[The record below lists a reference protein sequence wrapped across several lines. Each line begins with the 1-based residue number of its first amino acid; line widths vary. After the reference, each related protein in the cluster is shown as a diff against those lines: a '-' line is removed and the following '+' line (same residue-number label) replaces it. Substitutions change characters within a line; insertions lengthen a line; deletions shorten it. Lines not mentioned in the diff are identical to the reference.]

1 MRKLK
6 VWQLNPTTGAKNLSL
21 EVTCGGS
28 YWETGMGGLKTINS
42 SGRLFATPLVKTH
55 HNMTNRIICYIRGIE
70 IVETPEEKVRQ
81 EYARRLV
88 EEFGYP
94 KELIDVEVPVQL
106 GRDESK
112 RADIVVYHSKQDRE
126 KRENHYI
133 IVECKESEIK
143 FPDGEKQLR
152 SYTNST
158 TAQIG
163 VWTNGIEFR
172 YWKRLREPDR
182 YEEKGY
188 LPKYGQEYGDK
199 KILKRELRP
208 SSNLQATFKRIHDNI
223 YANYKSGRKE
233 KVFYQVIYL
242 LFAKIQDEK
251 SRNIECEFVIYD
263 REWDEIR
270 DKDISKTFQKRIF
283 DLFEQAKDREEFK
296 SIFDGS
302 EKIEIPIRQI
312 ANVVSEFEN
321 ITVLDTDVKGE
332 AFQAFLSGYFRGDAG
347 QFFTPDPIKKLVV
360 EMLEPEQDEV
370 VLDPAC
376 GSSGFL
382 VFTINH
388 FRNLIK
394 KQKGWLSGNDLPLN
408 DVDLSPDQREI
419 LRGYTKEYASNHI
432 RGIDFDNDLTKVA
445 KMYMVMTDDGHT
457 GIWTSNA
464 LISFDELEKNTKGT
478 ITSEGIDI
486 IMTNPPFG
494 SKGKVED
501 PNILSDYDL
510 GFSWKKDKQT
520 GEFKKEKLLAGKSGG
535 GQVPDILFIERCLSL
550 LKQGGR
556 LGIVLPDGD
565 LTNQNTEFVRAW
577 LKNKAQIVAVV
588 SLPQETF
595 VPYGAGVKS
604 SVLFIKK
611 PMGKLPERYPI
622 FFANL
627 QKIGYDIRGKKT
639 YRRNE
644 SGEVLDSEGRVIEYL
659 TDRKGNK
666 TKQDPILIEMKGA
679 LDTDVLE
686 VLEEWVKFRKE
697 FKSYLW

>member
-1 MRKLK
+1 
-6 VWQLNPTTGAKNLSL
+6 
-21 EVTCGGS
+21 
-28 YWETGMGGLKTINS
+28 
-42 SGRLFATPLVKTH
+42 
-55 HNMTNRIICYIRGIE
+55 MTNKIICYIRGIE

-81 EYARRLV
+81 DYARRLV

-94 KELIDVEVPVQL
+94 KEFIDVEVPIKL

-112 RADIVVYHSKQDRE
+112 KADIVVYRSKQDRE

-133 IVECKESEIK
+133 IVECKEPDIK
-143 FPDGEKQLR
+143 YPDGESQLK
-152 SYTNST
+152 SYINAT
-158 TAQIG
+158 TTQIG
-163 VWTNGIEFR
+163 VWTNGVEFK
-172 YWKRLREPDR
+172 YWKRLKEPDR

-199 KILKRELRP
+199 KILKKELRP

-251 SRNIECEFVIYD
+251 SRNAECEFVIYD

-270 DKDISKTFQKRIF
+270 DKDTSRTFQKRIF
-283 DLFEQAKDREEFK
+283 DLFEQAKSREEFK

-360 EMLEPEQDEV
+360 EMLEPEPDEV

-382 VFTINH
+382 VFAINH
-388 FRNLIK
+388 FRNLTK
-394 KQKGWLSGNDLPLN
+394 KQKGWVDTKDKPLN
-408 DVDLSPDQREI
+408 DVELTPDQREI
-419 LRGYTKEYASNHI
+419 LRGQTKEYASTHI
-432 RGIDFDNDLTKVA
+432 KGVDFDNDLTKVA

-464 LISFDELEKNTKGT
+464 LIPFEEFTKNTKGT
-478 ITSEGIDI
+478 ITPESADI
-486 IMTNPPFG
+486 ITTNPPFG

-501 PNILSDYDL
+501 QNILSEYDF
-510 GFSWKKDKQT
+510 GFSWKKDKET
-520 GEFKKEKLLAGKSGG
+520 GEFKKEKLLAGKKGG
-535 GQVPDILFIERCLSL
+535 GQVPDILFIERCLLL
-550 LKQGGR
+550 LKKGGR
-556 LGIVLPDGD
+556 MGIVLPDGD

-595 VPYGAGVKS
+595 VPFGAGVKS
-604 SVLFIKK
+604 SVLFLKK
-611 PMGKLPERYPI
+611 PKGKTPERYPI

-627 QKIGYDIRGKKT
+627 QKIGYDIRGRKT
-639 YRRNE
+639 YKRNE
-644 SGEVLDSEGRVIEYL
+644 KGEVADDEGRIIEYL

-666 TKQDPILIEMKGA
+666 TKQDPALIELKGA
-679 LDTDVLE
+679 LDTDVPD
-686 VLEEWVKFRKE
+686 VLREWVKFKKE

>member
-1 MRKLK
+1 
-6 VWQLNPTTGAKNLSL
+6 
-21 EVTCGGS
+21 
-28 YWETGMGGLKTINS
+28 
-42 SGRLFATPLVKTH
+42 
-55 HNMTNRIICYIRGIE
+55 MTNKIICYIRGVE

-88 EEFGYP
+88 EEYSYT
-94 KELIDVEVPVQL
+94 KELIDVAVPIQI
-106 GRDESK
+106 GRNE
-112 RADIVVYHSKQDRE
+112 RGQADIVIYRSGKDRE

-133 IVECKESEIK
+133 IVECKEPDIK
-143 FPDGEKQLR
+143 FPDGEKQLK
-152 SYTNST
+152 SYINAT

-163 VWTNGIEFR
+163 VWTNGIEFK
-172 YWKRLREPDR
+172 YWKRLKEPDR

-199 KILKRELRP
+199 KILKKDLRP

-251 SRNIECEFVIYD
+251 SRNAECEFVICD

-270 DKDISKTFQKRIF
+270 DKDTSKTFQKRIF
-283 DLFEQAKDREEFK
+283 DLFEQAKSREEFK

-360 EMLEPEQDEV
+360 EMLEPESDEV
-370 VLDPAC
+370 ILDPAC

-382 VFTINH
+382 VFAINH

-394 KQKGWLSGNDLPLN
+394 KQKGWVNIKGNPLD
-408 DVDLSPDQREI
+408 DVDLTPDQREI
-419 LRGYTKEYASNHI
+419 LRGQTKEYASTHI
-432 RGIDFDNDLTKVA
+432 KGVDFDNDLTKVA
-445 KMYMVMTDDGHT
+445 KMYMVMIDDGHT
-457 GIWTSNA
+457 GIWTSNS
-464 LISFDELEKNTKGT
+464 LIPFEEFTKNTRGS
-478 ITSEGIDI
+478 ITPESADI

-494 SKGKVED
+494 SRGKVED
-501 PNILSDYDL
+501 PNILSEYDF
-510 GFSWKKDKQT
+510 GFAWKKDKET
-520 GEFKKEKLLAGKSGG
+520 GRFEKGKLLAGKKGS

-550 LKQGGR
+550 LKKGGR
-556 LGIVLPDGD
+556 MGIVLPDGD
-565 LTNQNTEFVRAW
+565 LNNQDTEFVRAW
-577 LKNKAQIVAVV
+577 LTEKAQIIAVI

-595 VPYGAGVKS
+595 VPFGAGVKS
-604 SVLFIKK
+604 SVLFLKK
-611 PMGKLPERYPI
+611 LKGKPINRYPI

-627 QKIGYDIRGKKT
+627 EKIGYNVSGKKN
-639 YRRNE
+639 YKKNE
-644 SGEVLDSEGRVIEYL
+644 LGEVIDEEGHPIEYII
-659 TDRKGNK
+659 DRKGNK
-666 TKQDPILIEMKGA
+666 TKQNPILIETKGA
-679 LDTDVLE
+679 LESDIPEILNQ
-686 VLEEWVKFRKE
+686 WVKFKKE
-697 FKSYLW
+697 FIKFLW

>member
-1 MRKLK
+1 
-6 VWQLNPTTGAKNLSL
+6 
-21 EVTCGGS
+21 
-28 YWETGMGGLKTINS
+28 
-42 SGRLFATPLVKTH
+42 
-55 HNMTNRIICYIRGIE
+55 MTNKIICYVRSVE

-88 EEFGYP
+88 EEYGYP
-94 KELIDVEVPVQL
+94 KNLIDVEVPIQL
-106 GRDESK
+106 GRDETK
-112 RADIVVYHSKQDRE
+112 KADIVIYHSEKDRE

-133 IVECKESEIK
+133 IVECKEPDIK
-143 FPDGEKQLR
+143 FPDGENQLK
-152 SYTNST
+152 SYINAT
-158 TAQIG
+158 TTQIG

-172 YWKRLREPDR
+172 YWKRLKEPDR

-188 LPKYGQEYGDK
+188 LPKYSQQYGDK
-199 KILKRELRP
+199 RILKKDLRP

-223 YANYKSGRKE
+223 YANYQSGRKE

-242 LFAKIQDEK
+242 LFSKIQDEK
-251 SRNIECEFVIYD
+251 SYNPECEFIIYD

-270 DKDISKTFQKRIF
+270 DKGTSRTFQKRIF
-283 DLFEQAKDREEFK
+283 DLFEQAKSRKEFEG
-296 SIFDGS
+296 IFDGS

-321 ITVLDTDVKGE
+321 ITILNTDIKGE

-360 EMLEPEQDEV
+360 EMLEPEPDEV

-382 VFTINH
+382 VFTINYH
-388 FRNLIK
+388 RNLIK
-394 KQKGWLSGNDLPLN
+394 RQRGWVDEKGNPID
-408 DVDLSPDQREI
+408 DVELTTDGREI
-419 LRGYTKEYASNHI
+419 LRGKIKEYASTHI
-432 RGIDFDNDLTKVA
+432 KGIDFDNDLTKIA
-445 KMYMVMTDDGHT
+445 KMYMVMVDDGHT

-464 LISFDELEKNTKGT
+464 LIPFDEFVKNTRGT
-478 ITSEGIDI
+478 ITPENADI

-501 PNILSDYDL
+501 RNILSEYDF
-510 GFSWKKDKQT
+510 GYAWKRDKKTDKFQ
-520 GEFKKEKLLAGKSGG
+520 KAQLLAGKKGG

-550 LKQGGR
+550 LKKDGR
-556 LGIVLPDGD
+556 MGIVLPDGD

-577 LKNKAQIVAVV
+577 LKDKAQIVAVV

-595 VPYGAGVKS
+595 VPFGAGVKS
-604 SVLFIKK
+604 SVLFLKK
-611 PMGKLPERYPI
+611 PKEKLPERYPI

-627 QKIGYDIRGKKT
+627 EKIGYDIRGRKT

-644 SGEVLDSEGRVIEYL
+644 KGEVIDNDGRPIEYI

-666 TKQDPILIEMKGA
+666 TKQDPVLIETKGE
-679 LDTDVLE
+679 LDTDVPEILK
-686 VLEEWVKFRKE
+686 EWAKFKKE
-697 FKSYLW
+697 YKSYLW

>member
-1 MRKLK
+1 MNNKIL
-6 VWQLNPTTGAKNLSL
+6 
-21 EVTCGGS
+21 
-28 YWETGMGGLKTINS
+28 
-42 SGRLFATPLVKTH
+42 
-55 HNMTNRIICYIRGIE
+55 CYIRGVE

-88 EEFGYP
+88 EEYGYP
-94 KELIDVEVPVQL
+94 KELIDFAVPIQI
-106 GRDESK
+106 GRNE
-112 RADIVVYHSKQDRE
+112 RGQADIVIYRSKQDRE

-133 IVECKESEIK
+133 IIECKEPDIK
-143 FPDGEKQLR
+143 FPDGEKQLK
-152 SYTNST
+152 SYINAT

-163 VWTNGIEFR
+163 VWTNGIEFK
-172 YWKRLREPDR
+172 YWKRLKEPDR

-188 LPKYGQEYGDK
+188 LLKYGQEYGDK
-199 KILKRELRP
+199 KILKKDLRP

-251 SRNIECEFVIYD
+251 SRNAECEFVIYD

-270 DKDISKTFQKRIF
+270 DKDTSRTFQKRIF
-283 DLFEQAKDREEFK
+283 DLFEQAKSREEFK

-360 EMLEPEQDEV
+360 EMLEPEPDEV

-382 VFTINH
+382 VFAINH

-394 KQKGWLSGNDLPLN
+394 KQKGWVDTKGNPFN
-408 DVDLSPDQREI
+408 DVDLTPDQREI
-419 LRGYTKEYASNHI
+419 LRGQTKEYASTHI
-432 RGIDFDNDLTKVA
+432 KGVDFDNDLTKVA
-445 KMYMVMTDDGHT
+445 KMYMVMIDDGHT
-457 GIWTSNA
+457 GIWTSNS
-464 LISFDELEKNTKGT
+464 LIPFEEFTKNTRGT
-478 ITSEGIDI
+478 ITPESADI
-486 IMTNPPFG
+486 IMTNPLFG
-494 SKGKVED
+494 SRGKVED
-501 PNILSDYDL
+501 QNILSEYDF
-510 GFSWKKDKQT
+510 GFSWKKDKET
-520 GEFKKEKLLAGKSGG
+520 GEFKKEKLLAGKKGG

-550 LKQGGR
+550 LKKGGR
-556 LGIVLPDGD
+556 MGIVLPDGD
-565 LTNQNTEFVRAW
+565 LNNQNTEFVRAW
-577 LKNKAQIVAVV
+577 LTKKAQIVAVI

-595 VPYGAGVKS
+595 VPFGAGVKS
-604 SVLFIKK
+604 SVLFLKK
-611 PMGKLPERYPI
+611 PKGKPIDRYPI

-627 QKIGYDIRGKKT
+627 EKIGYNVSGKKI
-639 YRRNE
+639 YKKNE
-644 SGEVLDSEGRVIEYL
+644 FGEIIDEEGYSIGCII
-659 TDRKGNK
+659 DRKGNK
-666 TKQDPILIEMKGA
+666 TKQNPILIATKG
-679 LDTDVLE
+679 VLE
-686 VLEEWVKFRKE
+686 SDIPETLNQWVKFKKE
-697 FKSYLW
+697 FVKFLW